1 MTGANT
7 DPVLCVFCP
16 LSTHLRRYTRKRRST
31 RAALA
36 GAVSARG
43 SLLSMPLLALLAAA
57 LCSLG
62 GDFEEATTLAVCP
75 GASSFAATRRQ
86 QRSLRAS
93 GLCNRRSL

>member
-1 MTGANT
+1 
-7 DPVLCVFCP
+7 
-16 LSTHLRRYTRKRRST
+16 
-31 RAALA
+31 
-36 GAVSARG
+36 
-43 SLLSMPLLALLAAA
+43 MPLLALLAAA